1 MNFSFLCNLTVEIIH
16 LCIIQ
21 LHIFLVFSWKR
32 KRCGKRQRGRFR
44 GWFQGKVNHRYLFL
58 RIILFHMSKKWCVLD
73 LLYHMCLLGF
83 SFTQKLKE
91 DLEKERSTVV
101 QLEKDLAE
109 EKRLRAAAGVVV
121 ASSVV
126 SAVNNSETKVRL
138 YKIWQDNCWSKCS
151 KICSYLN
158 MNNE

>member
-1 MNFSFLCNLTVEIIH
+1 
-16 LCIIQ
+16 
-21 LHIFLVFSWKR
+21 
-32 KRCGKRQRGRFR
+32 
-44 GWFQGKVNHRYLFL
+44 
-58 RIILFHMSKKWCVLD
+58 MSKKWCVLD

-138 YKIWQDNCWSKCS
+138 YKI
-151 KICSYLN
+151 
-158 MNNE
+158 